1 MACYGTDPNI
11 GAFVHLNELQG
22 HTRLGNTRIYSVSI
36 SKLNMK
42 SYFHL
47 SLQACKKHLITF
59 SPQNRGNHRN
69 NHGR

>member
-22 HTRLGNTRIYSVSI
+22 HTRLGNTRIYSDSI

-47 SLQACKKHLITF
+47 SLQACKKTF
-59 SPQNRGNHRN
+59 DYIQPAEQRQ
-69 NHGR
+69 